1 MRLLVVGSGGREHAL
16 VEALSRSPQAE
27 EIFAAPGNPGMASVA
42 ELVDIPVDDLIS
54 LRNFARTVDI
64 DLTIVGPE
72 APLVGGIAE
81 AFWEAGLKIFGPSR
95 GAARIE
101 GSKIFAKKIMQ
112 HAGVPT
118 ARSEAFDREA
128 AALDY
133 LRSLPPGD
141 GYPVV
146 VKVDGLAAG
155 KGVMIADS
163 YEEAEDAVRDVFDG
177 AFGAAGERLILEEYL
192 RGKEASVLA
201 LTDGRNILPFV
212 PAQDYKRLE
221 DGGEGPN
228 TGGMGAY
235 SPTMWMDSAT
245 YMTILEEII
254 NPTVH
259 QLALIGAPYTGLL
272 YAGVMITDEGPKAL
286 EFNCRF
292 GSLVRDHDA
301 GVQEARVGRADEGE
315 LVYGR
320 VYDLLQDRHVGR
332 GVHPHR
338 RGVRPHT
345 ARVRSLAAVFE
356 ALVVLGR
363 HVRQYVASVGES
375 ENGGLLA
382 PQVLLEYQT
391 LPRRPK
397 RPIEH
402 VAHGI
407 LGLLIGVCDHNAL
420 ARRQAVHLDDDG
432 VAVPRGKRAEVGERR
447 CFPVEG
453 LRAGGWDAGVLH
465 DLFGKD
471 LRTLD
476 ARRATRGTKD
486 LQTSLPESLS
496 DPADERRLRTH
507 NGEVYV
513 DRSGEVTQ

>member
-16 VEALSRSPQAE
+16 VETLSRSPQAE

-54 LRNFARTVDI
+54 LRNFARTLDI
-64 DLTIVGPE
+64 DLTVVGPE

-101 GSKIFAKKIMQ
+101 GSKIFAKKMMQ

-128 AALDY
+128 AALAY

-155 KGVMIADS
+155 KGVTVAGS
-163 YEEAEDAVRDVFDG
+163 YEEAENAVRNVFDG
-177 AFGAAGERLILEEYL
+177 AFGAAGERLIVEEYL
-192 RGKEASVLA
+192 RGREASVFA

-292 GSLVRDHDA
+292 GDPETQALLPRI
-301 GVQEARVGRADEGE
+301 ET
-315 LVYGR
+315 
-320 VYDLLQDRHVGR
+320 DLLELIVACAEEDLGGR
-332 GVHPHR
+332 EISWSPEK
-338 RGVRPHT
+338 
-345 ARVRSLAAVFE
+345 AVC
-356 ALVVLGR
+356 VVL
-363 HVRQYVASVGES
+363 ASEGYPES
-375 ENGGLLA
+375 PTTGDEISGL
-382 PQVLLEYQT
+382 E
-391 LPRRPK
+391 
-397 RPIEH
+397 
-402 VAHGI
+402 
-407 LGLLIGVCDHNAL
+407 
-420 ARRQAVHLDDDG
+420 
-432 VAVPRGKRAEVGERR
+432 
-447 CFPVEG
+447 
-453 LRAGGWDAGVLH
+453 
-465 DLFGKD
+465 DLFG
-471 LRTLD
+471 LPGVRVYH
-476 ARRATRGTKD
+476 AATRLEEGRLYTAGGRVLNVVGTGDSIIEARARAYAAVEFIDFPGK
-486 LQTSLPESLS
+486 QY
-496 DPADERRLRTH
+496 RTDIAL
-507 NGEVYV
+507 EAL
-513 DRSGEVTQ
+513 ELEEL

>member
-16 VEALSRSPQAE
+16 VETLSRSPQAE

-54 LRNFARTVDI
+54 LRNFARTLDI

-101 GSKIFAKKIMQ
+101 GSKIFAKKMMQ

-128 AALDY
+128 AALAY

-155 KGVMIADS
+155 KGVTVAGS
-163 YEEAEDAVRDVFDG
+163 YEEAENAVRNVFDG
-177 AFGAAGERLILEEYL
+177 AFGAAGERLIVEEYL
-192 RGKEASVLA
+192 RGREASVFA

-221 DGGEGPN
+221 DGGKGPN

-292 GSLVRDHDA
+292 GDPETQALLPRI
-301 GVQEARVGRADEGE
+301 ET
-315 LVYGR
+315 
-320 VYDLLQDRHVGR
+320 DLLELIVACAEEDLGGR
-332 GVHPHR
+332 EISWSPEK
-338 RGVRPHT
+338 
-345 ARVRSLAAVFE
+345 AVC
-356 ALVVLGR
+356 VVL
-363 HVRQYVASVGES
+363 ASEGYPES
-375 ENGGLLA
+375 PTTGDEISGL
-382 PQVLLEYQT
+382 E
-391 LPRRPK
+391 
-397 RPIEH
+397 
-402 VAHGI
+402 
-407 LGLLIGVCDHNAL
+407 
-420 ARRQAVHLDDDG
+420 
-432 VAVPRGKRAEVGERR
+432 
-447 CFPVEG
+447 
-453 LRAGGWDAGVLH
+453 
-465 DLFGKD
+465 DLFG
-471 LRTLD
+471 LPGVRVYH
-476 ARRATRGTKD
+476 AATRLEEGRLYTAGGRVLNVVGTGDSIIEARARAYAAVEFIDFPGK
-486 LQTSLPESLS
+486 QY
-496 DPADERRLRTH
+496 RTDIAL
-507 NGEVYV
+507 EAL
-513 DRSGEVTQ
+513 ELEEL

>member
-1 MRLLVVGSGGREHAL
+1 MKVLVVGNGGREHAL
-16 VEALSRSPQAE
+16 VETLAASPLE
-27 EIFAAPGNPGMASVA
+27 PEMYAAPGNVGISRIA
-42 ELVDIPVDDLIS
+42 ETVDIPVEDLVS
-54 LRNFARTVDI
+54 LRDYAADNGI
-64 DLTIVGPE
+64 DLTVVGPE
-72 APLVGGIAE
+72 TPLIGGISE
-81 AFWEAGLKIFGPSR
+81 AFWEAGLKVFGPSR
-95 GAARIE
+95 AAARIE

-128 AALDY
+128 AALAY

-192 RGKEASVLA
+192 RGKEASVFA

-254 NPTVH
+254 TPTVH
-259 QLALIGAPYTGLL
+259 QLALIGAPYVGLL

-292 GSLVRDHDA
+292 GDP
-301 GVQEARVGRADEGE
+301 E
-315 LVYGR
+315 
-320 VYDLLQDRHVGR
+320 
-332 GVHPHR
+332 
-338 RGVRPHT
+338 T
-345 ARVRSLAAVFE
+345 E
-356 ALVVLGR
+356 AL
-363 HVRQYVASVGES
+363 
-375 ENGGLLA
+375 
-382 PQVLLEYQT
+382 
-391 LPRRPK
+391 LP
-397 RPIEH
+397 
-402 VAHGI
+402 
-407 LGLLIGVCDHNAL
+407 
-420 ARRQAVHLDDDG
+420 
-432 VAVPRGKRAEVGERR
+432 
-447 CFPVEG
+447 
-453 LRAGGWDAGVLH
+453 
-465 DLFGKD
+465 
-471 LRTLD
+471 
-476 ARRATRGTKD
+476 
-486 LQTSLPESLS
+486 
-496 DPADERRLRTH
+496 
-507 NGEVYV
+507 
-513 DRSGEVTQ
+513 

>member
-128 AALDY
+128 AALAY

-292 GSLVRDHDA
+292 GDPETQALLPRI
-301 GVQEARVGRADEGE
+301 ET
-315 LVYGR
+315 
-320 VYDLLQDRHVGR
+320 DLLELMVACVEEDLGGR
-332 GVHPHR
+332 EISWSPEK
-338 RGVRPHT
+338 
-345 ARVRSLAAVFE
+345 AVC
-356 ALVVLGR
+356 VVL
-363 HVRQYVASVGES
+363 ASEGYPES
-375 ENGGLLA
+375 PTTGDEISGL
-382 PQVLLEYQT
+382 E
-391 LPRRPK
+391 
-397 RPIEH
+397 
-402 VAHGI
+402 
-407 LGLLIGVCDHNAL
+407 
-420 ARRQAVHLDDDG
+420 
-432 VAVPRGKRAEVGERR
+432 
-447 CFPVEG
+447 
-453 LRAGGWDAGVLH
+453 
-465 DLFGKD
+465 DLFG
-471 LRTLD
+471 LPGVRVYH
-476 ARRATRGTKD
+476 AATRLEESRLYTAGGRVLNVVGTGDSIIEARARAYAAVELIDFPGK
-486 LQTSLPESLS
+486 QY
-496 DPADERRLRTH
+496 RTDIAL
-507 NGEVYV
+507 EAL
-513 DRSGEVTQ
+513 ELEEL